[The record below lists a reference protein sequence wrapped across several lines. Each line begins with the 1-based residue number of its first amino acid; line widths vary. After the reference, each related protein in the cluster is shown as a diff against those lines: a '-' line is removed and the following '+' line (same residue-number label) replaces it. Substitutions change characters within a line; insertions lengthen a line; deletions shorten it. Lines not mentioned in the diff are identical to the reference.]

1 VRLRWPFAAWGA
13 DAVLSGHEHSYERLA
28 VKGIPYIVNGA
39 GGAALRGFG
48 RPRPE
53 SRVRDAVH
61 HGAQR
66 IALGSAG
73 TRIEFWSVDGHKIDD
88 IVLPHARL
96 LPHGLQLQSARSA
109 HR

>member
-1 VRLRWPFAAWGA
+1 MGA

-28 VKGIPYIVNGA
+28 VTGIPYIVNGA

-48 RPRPE
+48 RPLPE

-96 LPHGLQLQSARSA
+96 LPHGLQRQAARSA